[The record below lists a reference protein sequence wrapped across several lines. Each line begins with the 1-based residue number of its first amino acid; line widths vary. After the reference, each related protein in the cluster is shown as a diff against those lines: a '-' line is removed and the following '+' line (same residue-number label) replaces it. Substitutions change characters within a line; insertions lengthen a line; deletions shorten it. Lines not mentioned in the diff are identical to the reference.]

1 LTSFDRLSPLP
12 HTLHDML
19 FDRRVQPSQ
28 EQLELGLYFAFDE
41 EAISEMTL
49 TDIVSL
55 LLELSSAI
63 G

>member
-1 LTSFDRLSPLP
+1 
-12 HTLHDML
+12 ML